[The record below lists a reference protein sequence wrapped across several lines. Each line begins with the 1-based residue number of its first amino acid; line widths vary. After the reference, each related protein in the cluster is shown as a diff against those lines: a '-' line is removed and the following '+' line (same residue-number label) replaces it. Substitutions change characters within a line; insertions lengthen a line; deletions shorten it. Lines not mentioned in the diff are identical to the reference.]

1 VRLEEREQRLIE
13 EEKAQEDEQRK
24 WVDSTKKFEK
34 ALDETLKSEQQDLVK
49 NQAWAESQKGIS
61 DVLNARIAKLTAS
74 VFTAKAKN
82 EDLVADKMQLEED
95 VKQLKARLDKVGQL
109 EPFMAEQ
116 QEDPWGKEIEH
127 WENELKN
134 ADKDV
139 LYFDKLVTQ
148 ETDAKL
154 ARDERN
160 MKYTGDLEECTKSL
174 LAARENQKMCE
185 GKVQELR
192 GKHRP
197 QLHSLNSDSS
207 SRDSQSKTVDTES
220 TAPTEWSCECGSLKL
235 ELVRGAV
242 KCTRIRSSLTVLGK
256 SGEPGEDE
264 T

>member
-1 VRLEEREQRLIE
+1 
-13 EEKAQEDEQRK
+13 
-24 WVDSTKKFEK
+24 VDSTKKFEK

-49 NQAWAESQKGIS
+49 KQAWAESQKGIS

-109 EPFMAEQ
+109 DPFMAEQ

-127 WENELKN
+127 WENEFN
-134 ADKDV
+134 IADKDV
-139 LYFDKLVTQ
+139 LDFDELVTQ
-148 ETDAKL
+148 ENKAKFTREKKGL
-154 ARDERN
+154 EY
-160 MKYTGDLEECTKSL
+160 KGDLEECEKSL
-174 LAARENQKMCE
+174 FTARERKKICE
-185 GKVQELR
+185 GKVQELK
-192 GKHRP
+192 GKRRP
-197 QLHSLNSDSS
+197 QLHSLQSDSS
-207 SRDSQSKTVDTES
+207 SRDSQSKTADTES
-220 TAPTEWSCECGSLKL
+220 TAPTEWSCDCGSLKL